1 MNERKESIMDQAE
14 AYALGGL
21 DEAESAEY
29 EAYLLDDA
37 NERKRAAELRGTVG
51 MLPLALTPAAPPSGM
66 KRRILARVLG
76 SEAPAA
82 PETQQQLEQ
91 ARQTIEVDEFRRAA
105 EAKSGIDG
113 SGEPA
118 VVKTDRS
125 SAAPAVEERPAGND
139 TARGAAQ
146 RSVSADTAVAEPEM
160 ARRASRA
167 RASRGLWAGAAT
179 VMAAAAAV
187 LGIYSAQLQ
196 ASMSDMRS
204 DMTAMQQQTADM
216 ERQLASAAQPPVGA
230 KVENSVRLKG
240 GEDDPDA
247 FGMAS
252 MIRDE
257 NGMRL
262 VVQAEN
268 MPSLSGSEAYQ
279 IWLIKDGQPPQNAG
293 TFMSD
298 SGSGGLSLAIEPDD
312 YDTVAITL
320 EPDAE
325 GKQPRGR
332 MVMAA
337 QLNG

>member
-21 DEAESAEY
+21 DEAELAEY

-37 NERKRAAELRGTVG
+37 NERQRAAELRDTVG
-51 MLPLALTPAAPPSGM
+51 RLPLALTPAAPPSGM
-66 KRRILARVLG
+66 KRRILAQVLG

-82 PETQQQLEQ
+82 PQTQQQLEQ
-91 ARQTIEVDEFRRAA
+91 ARQTIEVDELRRAA
-105 EAKSGIDG
+105 EVKSGVDG

-125 SAAPAVEERPAGND
+125 SAAPLVEERPAGND
-139 TARGAAQ
+139 TLRGAAP
-146 RSVSADTAVAEPEM
+146 RSVSADTAAAEPEM

-179 VMAAAAAV
+179 VMAAAAVV

-204 DMTAMQQQTADM
+204 DMTAMEQK
-216 ERQLASAAQPPVGA
+216 LASAAQPPVGA

-240 GEDDPDA
+240 SEDDPDA

-325 GKQPRGR
+325 GKEPRGR
-332 MVMAA
+332 MVLAA